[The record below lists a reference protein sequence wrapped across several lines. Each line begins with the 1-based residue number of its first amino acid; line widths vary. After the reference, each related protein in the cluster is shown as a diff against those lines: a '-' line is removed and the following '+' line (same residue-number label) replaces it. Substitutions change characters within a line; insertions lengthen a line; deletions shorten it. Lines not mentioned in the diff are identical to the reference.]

1 MGSFCYCVNANH
13 LPISSHRDSVVVD
26 NSVEHNNSSHN
37 DNMVRNINSL
47 NNTEKMENSSQN
59 NNCNNSMS
67 NKNCI
72 PEIKSYFHKDSKFK
86 LSSQRSK
93 REASYDYLV
102 KKLLEEKTK
111 KQKIKRRETLRN
123 PNKIRELVNEIKLE
137 YEITIKKVNESTGN
151 VYTNNDTYF
160 STKNTSLFALDDSKK
175 IKQAQLSSHEIQFIK
190 NNLCE
195 KKLINDSAQLNDII
209 NMFESHSFGQGQDLF
224 KKGNKKQYLFIIE
237 SGCIEYM
244 IDDVYNYLISG
255 DCFSTDILEKNSE
268 IECYAKTV
276 EKTKFFSLYLNDEVK
291 QFFTLQDFHLKIK
304 DEKLKLLLQT
314 PIFLNLELAKL
325 DKIANKMK
333 KYWLAPNNEIVD
345 EKETIQSCYFLIRGC
360 VQCLKSFQLQK
371 KINPVA
377 LFCEISLFCSSD
389 SDYCYVTET
398 EAILYKLDYKDIKDI
413 LGQNYMKELINKL
426 FVSTIK
432 NSSQFNRF
440 LGMKNFGGL
449 SSMFKVNYYSNNA
462 LVSSS
467 KHKKISLVIC
477 GRLLLSSTKE
487 IVANPGDL
495 FGELILQHN
504 TEEVEI
510 ICEDSCIVFEANWY
524 DILKSLKAS
533 CDSQISV
540 HFLMKLLQKYDIF
553 SELSEW
559 KLFQIA
565 DSVKLRTFKDNQK
578 IIKNGPQ
585 SEKMY
590 IIRSGAVRASIGN
603 FFLKDLTE
611 NESFGDIT
619 YENQNKNTKPQT
631 FMSVG
636 KTECYIIEKE
646 LYEEIIDFHVGKTL
660 DKIFDARDVSFP
672 LEDLYFIREIGAGS
686 YGKVCL
692 VHNKKNAYAAKTIE
706 IKNCK
711 HQKLLR
717 YYVNEKNIMT
727 GLNHPFIVKLVNTF
741 KTNHHLYFL
750 LEFIDGLT
758 ISSYC
763 RLRNKE
769 LVRNLNEMIFLGA
782 CLFSVVNYLQS
793 MRIIHRDIKPSNC
806 IIDRSGYV
814 KVIDFGVAKDMT
826 GKDLTTTVLGTTHY
840 ISPEMI
846 LGNGYSFS
854 TDYWS
859 IGVMLY
865 RFYFGYFPFG
875 QGETEP
881 SKIYEDITSSKLVL
895 PSDKK
900 HSEVNTFF
908 MSILNKKPNKRLSSL
923 RAVKNFELFK
933 KIDFDELKLK
943 KIPSPICIDL
953 KKVDIDYTNT
963 SLSLKTYVENE
974 LLIQGESDYF
984 SSSKSNEFIADF

>member
-1 MGSFCYCVNANH
+1 MGSMCCCYLHSQNVQKNSFRASIFVDNESEEINNNSNYNNHIISHVNSQNGTEKIA
-13 LPISSHRDSVVVD
+13 SSHCMG
-26 NSVEHNNSSHN
+26 N
-37 DNMVRNINSL
+37 D
-47 NNTEKMENSSQN
+47 
-59 NNCNNSMS
+59 S
-67 NKNCI
+67 NKNCII

-93 REASYDYLV
+93 REASYDFLI
-102 KKLLEEKTK
+102 KRLLEEKTK
-111 KQKIKRRETLRN
+111 KQILRRKTTIRN

-137 YEITIKKVNESTGN
+137 YEINIEKINEGTGGN
-151 VYTNNDTYF
+151 NYNDTYF
-160 STKNTSLFALDDSKK
+160 STKNTSFFGIDDSKK
-175 IKQAQLSSHEIQFIK
+175 IKPNQLSSHEVQFII

-209 NMFESHSFGQGQDLF
+209 NMFESHTFSHSQDIF

-268 IECYAKTV
+268 IDCYARTV
-276 EKTKFFSLYLNDEVK
+276 EVTKFFSLYLNDEVR

-314 PIFLNLELAKL
+314 PVFLNLELAKL
-325 DKIANKMK
+325 DKIANRMK
-333 KYWLAPNNEIVD
+333 KYWLAPNNEIID

-360 VQCLKSFQLQK
+360 VKCLKSFQLQK

-377 LFCEISLFCSSD
+377 LFCEVALFSSVD

-398 EAILYKLDYKDIKDI
+398 EAILYKLDYKDIREVM
-413 LGQNYMKELINKL
+413 GENYMKEMVKKL

-440 LGMKNFGGL
+440 LGMKNFSGL
-449 SSMFKVNYYSNNA
+449 FSMFKIGYYYA
-462 LVSSS
+462 TMVSSS
-467 KHKKISLVIC
+467 YRKKISLVIC

-495 FGELILQHN
+495 FGELILQHT
-504 TEEVEI
+504 TEPVEI
-510 ICEDSCIVFEANWY
+510 ICEDACVVFEANWY

-540 HFLMKLLQKYDIF
+540 HYLMKLLQKYDIF
-553 SELSEW
+553 SDLSEW

-565 DSVKLRTFKDNQK
+565 DSVKVRTFKENQK

-590 IIRSGAVRASIGN
+590 IIRKGTVRAFIGN
-603 FFLKDLTE
+603 FILKDLEE
-611 NESFGDIT
+611 NESFGEIT
-619 YENQNKNTKPQT
+619 YEQQKNTKPQT
-631 FMSVG
+631 FVSIT

-646 LYEEIIDFHVGKTL
+646 IYEEIIDFHVGKTL

-769 LVRNLNEMIFLGA
+769 LVRNLNEMVFLGA

-806 IIDRSGYV
+806 IIDRNGYV

-826 GKDLTTTVLGTTHY
+826 GKDSTTTVLGTTHY

-846 LGNGYSFS
+846 LGNGYSFP

-875 QGETEP
+875 HGETEP
-881 SKIYEDITSSKLVL
+881 PKIYEDITCAKLVL

-900 HSEVNTFF
+900 NSEVNTFF
-908 MSILNKKPNKRLSSL
+908 TSILNKKPNKRLSSL
-923 RAVKNFELFK
+923 RAVKNLELFK
-933 KIDFDELKLK
+933 KIDFDELKLR
-943 KIPSPICIDL
+943 KIPSPISIDI
-953 KKVDIDYTNT
+953 KKVEIDYNNV